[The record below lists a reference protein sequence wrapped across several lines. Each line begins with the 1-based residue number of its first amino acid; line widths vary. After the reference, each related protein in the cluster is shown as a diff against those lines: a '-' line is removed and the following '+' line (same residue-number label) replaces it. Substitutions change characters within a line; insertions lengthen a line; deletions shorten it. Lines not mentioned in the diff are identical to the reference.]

1 MKSFRTFCEELDYK
15 EGDSVYVKHPTDAA
29 KTLTG
34 KVTKIHSNDRVS
46 IQHRDGTTKTY
57 HTKDASQEF
66 GKLNK
71 NPYERPEF
79 K

>member
-1 MKSFRTFCEELDYK
+1 MKTFKQFTESLDYK
-15 EGDSVYVKHPTDAA
+15 EGDSVYVKHPTDNE

-46 IQHRDGTTKTY
+46 IQHKDGSTKTY
-57 HTKDASQEF
+57 HTKDASSHF
-66 GKLNK
+66 GKLNA